1 MRLVAA
7 NGGQFNFLLNTSS
20 PAEPLD
26 TIGGTPVEKHW
37 SRHLLNGSAYMSCD
51 F

>member
-7 NGGQFNFLLNTSS
+7 NLLSTGG

-26 TIGGTPVEKHW
+26 TTGGNLRFCRTPVEKHCL
-37 SRHLLNGSAYMSCD
+37 SP
-51 F
+51 